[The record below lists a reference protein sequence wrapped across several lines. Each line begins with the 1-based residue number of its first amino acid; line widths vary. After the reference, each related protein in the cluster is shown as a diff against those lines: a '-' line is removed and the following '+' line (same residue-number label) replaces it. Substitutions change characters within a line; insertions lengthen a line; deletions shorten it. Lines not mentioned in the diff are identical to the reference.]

1 MKINKLKFL
10 FLIICIFQIAY
21 IFQSRSGFKFEVI
34 KNPFSHNSGIMYA
47 LSPEVIESKNIVQ
60 NFKLSDFNLSKPIK
74 NDTYLYQRFIE
85 YNYPTKINEESEFI
99 ILLEKEKVP
108 NNCELKESK
117 KYLKLIKCQY

>member
-1 MKINKLKFL
+1 
-10 FLIICIFQIAY
+10 
-21 IFQSRSGFKFEVI
+21 
-34 KNPFSHNSGIMYA
+34 MYA
-47 LSPEVIESKNIVQ
+47 LSPEVIESKKIVQ

-117 KYLKLIKCQY
+117 KHLKLIKCQY